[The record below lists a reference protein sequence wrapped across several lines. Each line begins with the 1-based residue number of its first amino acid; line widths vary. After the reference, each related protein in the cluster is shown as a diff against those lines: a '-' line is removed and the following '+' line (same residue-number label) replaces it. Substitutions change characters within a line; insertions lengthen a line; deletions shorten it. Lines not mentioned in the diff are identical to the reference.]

1 MDKPQFTYSEVL
13 QLWDECNDKRIA
25 EQTKRIFLEEQVES
39 LQSENTELKRL
50 LTEAQ
55 KDRDFYFNNLLQ
67 KNDM

>member
-1 MDKPQFTYSEVL
+1 MYEQQFTYSEVL

-25 EQTKRIFLEEQVES
+25 EQTKRIFFEKQVES
-39 LQSENTELKRL
+39 LQSENIELKRL